1 MEGEKRMSNYK
12 NVLVAYDGSEMS
24 KKAMQTAAD
33 LLKGKEGGQ
42 LTVVN
47 VWQMPVIGGEGI
59 AIDLRRYQEES
70 EKYAQKLVDEAESL
84 VSEANIPVKK
94 VVLNGHPSTRILE
107 YAEENGI
114 DLIVMGNRG
123 LNALKRMFLGSVSL
137 RVVQEAPCDVLI
149 IK

>member
-1 MEGEKRMSNYK
+1 MSNYK

>member
-33 LLKGKEGGQ
+33 LLKGKGGGQ

>member
-1 MEGEKRMSNYK
+1 MSRYK

-24 KKAMQTAAD
+24 KKALQTAAN
-33 LLKGKEGGQ
+33 LLEGPDGQ

-47 VWQMPVIGGEGI
+47 VWQMPVMGGEGL
-59 AIDLRRYQEES
+59 ALDLHRYQEES
-70 EKYAQKLVDEAESL
+70 EKYAQSLVDEAEAL
-84 VSEANIPVKK
+84 IKETNVPVNK
-94 VVLNGHPSTRILE
+94 VVLNGYPPLKILE
-107 YAEENGI
+107 YAEEKGI

-123 LNALKRMFLGSVSL
+123 LNAIKRMFLGSVSL